1 MKKENPKLV
10 AEKRTVKGRKVKKL
24 RAAGQVPATLY
35 GKGMESVSLQIEDR
49 PLLKILE
56 EVGEAGLVDLI
67 IDKEETPILLRN
79 PQYGVVND
87 RLIHIDCFKV
97 DLSQKILAHVPVEL
111 IGESQSVRNGNILI
125 EVTSE
130 IEVEALPADLPEKIV
145 VDLSALATADDVI
158 TVADLKIGDDK
169 VEVKTH
175 GEQVIVKTEEPKEEE
190 VIEEVVAPGEVPA
203 TEQKEESEE
212 GDQPEPEADK
222 GKGDQPEADKG

>member
-1 MKKENPKLV
+1 M
-10 AEKRTVKGRKVKKL
+10 
-24 RAAGQVPATLY
+24 
-35 GKGMESVSLQIEDR
+35 
-49 PLLKILE
+49 
-56 EVGEAGLVDLI
+56 
-67 IDKEETPILLRN
+67 
-79 PQYGVVND
+79 
-87 RLIHIDCFKV
+87 
-97 DLSQKILAHVPVEL
+97 
-111 IGESQSVRNGNILI
+111 I

-145 VDLSALATADDVI
+145 VDMSALATADDVI

>member
-158 TVADLKIGDDK
+158 TVADLKIGTDR

-222 GKGDQPEADKG
+222 G